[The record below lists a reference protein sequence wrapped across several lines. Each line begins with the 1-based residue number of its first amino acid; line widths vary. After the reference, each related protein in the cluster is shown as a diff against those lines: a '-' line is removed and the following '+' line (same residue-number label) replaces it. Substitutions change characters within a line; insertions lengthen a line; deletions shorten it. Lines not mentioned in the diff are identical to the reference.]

1 MLPLD
6 LQPIKLRL
14 LKWDDQIWDLRCH
27 YDALCLS
34 ACLHPSLHQQSHR
47 ANPACLLPKSY
58 FSLCVWVR
66 VCVCACACSVSPC
79 RRLHCSPA
87 TGTDVCFPGQRWM
100 YHSAVLSDLLW
111 ADCKC
116 TDTTFWVTV
125 SGRAGRLDDCV
136 RFWEAT
142 SSVAWMRFCKE
153 IRSDLALTLEPEMQ
167 EKKIWNSLL
176 FVNMWRRVSLIWFI
190 LIRKG

>member
-1 MLPLD
+1 
-6 LQPIKLRL
+6 
-14 LKWDDQIWDLRCH
+14 
-27 YDALCLS
+27 
-34 ACLHPSLHQQSHR
+34 
-47 ANPACLLPKSY
+47 
-58 FSLCVWVR
+58 
-66 VCVCACACSVSPC
+66 
-79 RRLHCSPA
+79 
-87 TGTDVCFPGQRWM
+87 M

-167 EKKIWNSLL
+167 E
-176 FVNMWRRVSLIWFI
+176 
-190 LIRKG
+190 